1 MSIGGS
7 SSIRSLKD
15 VAIVMGLHELAPVGR
30 WATGGRD
37 GRWFER
43 WQLAAYLDIARQTE
57 RFDPA
62 DYDDPTEA

>member
-1 MSIGGS
+1 M
-7 SSIRSLKD
+7 D
-15 VAIVMGLHELAPVGR
+15 LHKLSTVGR